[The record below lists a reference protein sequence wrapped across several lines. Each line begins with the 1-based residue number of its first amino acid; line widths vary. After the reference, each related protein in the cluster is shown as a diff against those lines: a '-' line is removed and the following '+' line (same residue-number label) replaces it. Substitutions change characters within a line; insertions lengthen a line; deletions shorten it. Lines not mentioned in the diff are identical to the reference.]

1 MNQPFSLEHKIQNEK
16 RRRTQIYSTIDY
28 LISNLTYFDFFS
40 VNAFSLVKYSRIS
53 SKIRLN
59 FII

>member
-28 LISNLTYFDFFS
+28 FCFEIDIKKSQICSHKTANKNRD
-40 VNAFSLVKYSRIS
+40 
-53 SKIRLN
+53 
-59 FII
+59 